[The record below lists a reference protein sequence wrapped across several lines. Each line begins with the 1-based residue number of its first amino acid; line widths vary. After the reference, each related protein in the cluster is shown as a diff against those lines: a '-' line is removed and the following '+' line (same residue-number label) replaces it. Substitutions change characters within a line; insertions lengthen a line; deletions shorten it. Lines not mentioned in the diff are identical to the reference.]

1 MNIKQII
8 MWLAIILVFAFSFG
22 SMTTGYKDINVSG
35 SDSYNVAFDSYTD
48 SYDGIVYKG
57 RFYKNNA
64 SDKPTNA
71 EMDGS
76 QVAVNKLFSKVLIS
90 KDGVNALQTE
100 DMFWHNN
107 DWFMLNYTALVNGGK
122 VTNHN
127 GELSKVLSD
136 LQALNPDQMKAKLAG
151 KRTGK
156 FFVWLVIFA
165 AIFALAFYSV
175 KSQKHEL
182 KKTNPT
188 VFMIQRFAA
197 IIILF
202 VILAAIGVVTDSPGK
217 GVAMY
222 AVFFAIV
229 FALFFLSTKLSGGK
243 DKAPNKTMFM
253 VGNVLINVLLF
264 IVMVCLVLVTD
275 NPKSMFG
282 LYFIFFLIV
291 FGGIFASLI
300 MKHKRGNEDS
310 SIRVWLIRAIGAVA
324 LFAAVYMPAY
334 TLQKVNFSEKLAEIS
349 GGALT
354 VVTLLTAIV
363 VAIGAVAVVM
373 INLSK
378 GIRHQ
383 LGGEE
388 NSEPKT
394 PNKALGYVGY
404 LILIVISCLPAI
416 AIKPYDATSN
426 TLGTVYFVAVTIA
439 ILSWLGISLI
449 TTKKR

>member
-8 MWLAIILVFAFSFG
+8 IWLAIILVFAFSFG
-22 SMTTGYKDINVSG
+22 NLTTGYKDLNVTG
-35 SDSYNVAFDSYTD
+35 NDSYDVSFDSYTD
-48 SYDGIVYKG
+48 SYSGIVYKG
-57 RFYKNNA
+57 RFYKNDA
-64 SDKPTNA
+64 SDRPSNE

-76 QVAVNKLFSKVLIS
+76 QLAVEKLFSKVLIS
-90 KDGVNALQTE
+90 KDGTNILQTE

-107 DWFMLNYTALVNGGK
+107 DWFMLNYTSLMNGEK
-122 VTNHN
+122 VINQN

-136 LQALNPDQMKAKLAG
+136 LQALTPEEMKAKLAG
-151 KRTGK
+151 KKTGK
-156 FFVWLVIFA
+156 FFVWLVVFA
-165 AIFALAFYSV
+165 AVFALAFYSV

-188 VFMIQRFAA
+188 VFMIQRIAA
-197 IIILF
+197 IAILF
-202 VILAAIGVVTDSPGK
+202 VILAAIGVVTDNPGS
-217 GVAMY
+217 GVVMY
-222 AVFFAIV
+222 GIFFAIV

-253 VGNVLINVLLF
+253 VGNILVNVLLF

-275 NPKSMFG
+275 NPKSMFA
-282 LYFIFFLIV
+282 LYFFFFLIV
-291 FGGIFASLI
+291 FGGIYASLV
-300 MKHKRGNEDS
+300 MKHKRGNEES
-310 SIRVWLIRAIGAVA
+310 NIKVWIFRAIGAVST
-324 LFAAVYMPAY
+324 FAAIYMPAY
-334 TLQKVNFSEKLAEIS
+334 TLQKVHFSDKLAEIS

-354 VVTLLTAIV
+354 VVTLLTAVV
-363 VAIGAVAVVM
+363 VAIGAAAVVM

-383 LGGEE
+383 LGGKE
-388 NSEPKT
+388 NTEPKT

-426 TLGTVYFVAVTIA
+426 TLGTVYFVAVAIA
-439 ILSWLGISLI
+439 ILSWLGLSLI